1 MFIAIKDP
9 NLLQKDSKNQEATYN
24 FRLGFALSK
33 HPYFISYRRS
43 CQNRSDEHCNYL
55 LLLITFAYFYGFLAK
70 LLTFSLLIFQE
81 DVEEEAEVENESEAK
96 PSTPST
102 RGGRGR
108 GAGTARRSRG
118 RRGGAP

>member
-1 MFIAIKDP
+1 MRDAE
-9 NLLQKDSKNQEATYN
+9 LLVKISD
-24 FRLGFALSK
+24 LSSVVR
-33 HPYFISYRRS
+33 P
-43 CQNRSDEHCNYL
+43 SDEAGL
-55 LLLITFAYFYGFLAK
+55 EFLFLDK
-70 LLTFSLLIFQE
+70 FVTLSLLIFQE